1 MSSSDYNK
9 IRRMAIMSLLL
20 HNTIE
25 IWTCDNLMKHL
36 NLCEDE
42 MKNRNFYCIEN
53 RKQYGWKQKFQQV
66 QRFYHAGLRHNLC
79 ETGPRIKIM
88 LLCNNNNIQ

>member
-9 IRRMAIMSLLL
+9 IRRMAIVSLLL

-79 ETGPRIKIM
+79 ETGPRI
-88 LLCNNNNIQ
+88 